1 MTTPGGAVAD
11 GAPAGRPGPGWGVLV
26 ARLAVAVL
34 GRLLLNTARRFPYP
48 FAPVLQRGLGVSLPA
63 VTSLIAVSQA
73 TSFLSPLFG
82 PLGDRWGQRSLMLGG
97 LWLLAAGMLGAGAIA
112 TYGAVLAGIFL
123 AGLGKSIFDPAVQ
136 AYVGEQVPYRR
147 RGFAIGLVELAW
159 SGAALLGIPIVGL
172 LIAAWGWRAPFLVLG
187 ALALVAALALARVLP
202 RWGHRPGRS
211 SPRGVWA
218 GWGALLREPAACS
231 ALGFGFFL
239 SAANDNLF
247 VVYGVWLEGSFGL
260 GVAAL
265 GAATVAIG
273 AAEVGGELLTALAS
287 DRMGLRRAVLG
298 GTAVAAVGY
307 ALLPLSGASL
317 PASLGGLFL
326 VFLVYEFAIVTSF
339 SLMTEVLPRARATML
354 SAYVAALGAGRL
366 VGALAGGP
374 VWLAGGLPLTG
385 LVSAGLTAA
394 AWVCLARGMRGWAP
408 AGAAGDPLPPME

>member
-1 MTTPGGAVAD
+1 MTPSEPPPPRRLGG
-11 GAPAGRPGPGWGVLV
+11 LV
-26 ARLAVAVL
+26 ASLGVAVL

-48 FAPVLQRGLGVSLPA
+48 FAPALQRGLGVPLPA

-97 LWLLAAGMLGAGAIA
+97 LGLLAVGMLGAGAFA
-112 TYGAVLAGIFL
+112 TYGAVLVGIFL
-123 AGLGKSIFDPAVQ
+123 AGLGKSVFDPAVQ

-147 RGFAIGLVELAW
+147 RGLAIGLVELAW
-159 SGAALLGIPIVGL
+159 SGAALLGIPAVGL
-172 LIAAWGWRAPFLVLG
+172 LIASLGWRAPFLVLG
-187 ALALVAALALARVLP
+187 GLAVVAAGGLARVLP
-202 RWGHRPGRS
+202 RKAGSGRPPPPGRL
-211 SPRGVWA
+211 WA
-218 GWGALLREPAACS
+218 DWGALLRQPAAAS

-247 VVYGVWLEGSFGL
+247 VVYGAWLEGSFGL

-287 DRMGLRRAVLG
+287 DRVGLRRAVLG
-298 GTAVAAVGY
+298 GTALSALGY
-307 ALLPLSGASL
+307 ALLPLAGGSF
-317 PASLGGLFL
+317 PAALAGLFL

-339 SLMTEVLPRARATML
+339 SLMTEVLPGARATML
-354 SAYVAALGAGRL
+354 SAYVAALGAGRV

-374 VWLAGGLPLTG
+374 LWLAGGLPVTG
-385 LVSAGLTAA
+385 LVSSGLTAA

-408 AGAAGDPLPPME
+408 SGATGASVPPME